1 MMNSCT
7 FFGHRDCP
15 ETLLPA
21 LEAALIELI
30 ESKDVTHF
38 YVGNQGTFDRLVR
51 TSLRK
56 LTARYPHIRYTIVL
70 AYMPD
75 KMLLLD
81 EEDQKHTILPEGIE
95 NRPQRFAISYRN
107 DLMLANAEY
116 VICYIA
122 HGWGG
127 TAKFVEKALR
137 KKKCVIN
144 LGSYSFVDT

>member
-70 AYMPD
+70 AYM
-75 KMLLLD
+75 
-81 EEDQKHTILPEGIE
+81 EQAS
-95 NRPQRFAISYRN
+95 QRYCA
-107 DLMLANAEY
+107 
-116 VICYIA
+116 
-122 HGWGG
+122 
-127 TAKFVEKALR
+127 
-137 KKKCVIN
+137 
-144 LGSYSFVDT
+144 